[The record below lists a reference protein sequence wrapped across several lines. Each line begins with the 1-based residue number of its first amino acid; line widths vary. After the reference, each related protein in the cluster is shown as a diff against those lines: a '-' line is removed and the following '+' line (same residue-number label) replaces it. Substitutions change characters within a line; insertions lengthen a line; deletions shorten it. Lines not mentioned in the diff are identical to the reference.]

1 MALASH
7 PKLPA
12 HWVRHG
18 KGWRWAGAPPATGG
32 AISIQP
38 TRRGW
43 TARHGELRGIYD
55 SFAIVND
62 DGELQEYDQPTHF
75 PTPDAAAHAAVVVW
89 GLRAQRPRIP
99 NDGARAVARE
109 YARILNIPKSEMRK
123 ITGKKFAKM
132 QKSKRRALT
141 PQQEQKLL
149 ALLPS
154 YPKDV
159 QAGILCMLTLGLRVA
174 ELATMQPDSTGVH
187 VVGKGNKARHVL
199 FSVDTRSR
207 KAVSMA
213 QQAGIATPSRLQA
226 ACRKMQ
232 KELPGLTPHVLR
244 HTFATRAMQNGVD
257 PRKLQ
262 AALGHGSFKTTLTY
276 LSTIQS

>member
-1 MALASH
+1 MARTDY
-7 PKLPA
+7 PTLPA
-12 HWVRHG
+12 PWVRHG
-18 KGWRWAGAPPATGG
+18 KGWRWSGASPADGG
-32 AISIQP
+32 SISIQP

-43 TARHGELRGIYD
+43 TARNDGGSIWAT
-55 SFAIVND
+55 FAFEGP
-62 DGELQEYDQPTHF
+62 DGVQEWEAPTHF
-75 PTPDAAAHAAVVVW
+75 ETPAQATAAAHTVW
-89 GLRAQRPRIP
+89 RLPRARIP

-141 PQQEQKLL
+141 PPQEQKLL
-149 ALLPS
+149 ALLPG

-174 ELATMQPDSTGVH
+174 ELATMQPDNTGVH

-199 FSVDTRSR
+199 FNVDTRSR
-207 KAVSMA
+207 KAVLVA

-244 HTFATRAMQNGVD
+244 HTFATRAMQHGVD
-257 PRKLQ
+257 PKKLQ